1 MEATII
7 TLGDIT
13 GKSSVLPDRKII
25 KDAQKNMCLSAAFWA
40 KIKAGKIPYTFD
52 KDKKEL
58 VEAGYTETAASLKEE
73 PKKSDIYSVV
83 YWITDEQY
91 PAVNKTLQNINKM
104 NTMKQSFQDQ
114 IEKYKK

>member
-13 GKSSVLPDRKII
+13 GRSSVLPNRQII
-25 KDAQKNMCLSAAFWA
+25 KDAQKNKCLSAAFWA

-52 KDKKEL
+52 KEKKEL
-58 VEAGYTETAASLKEE
+58 VEATYTETATSLKEE

-83 YWITDEQY
+83 FWITDEQY
-91 PAVNKTLQNINKM
+91 PAVNKTLQNINKI
-104 NTMKQSFQDQ
+104 NTMKQSYHEQ
-114 IEKYKK
+114 IEKFKK